1 MRRFHTR
8 DQEKPDVKN
17 TCLEAATSFTI
28 QSRSQAINGHCIQK
42 VQATS
47 HPMEI
52 GLQLTVYMPAGL
64 PERFVV
70 VKSNKLI
77 IYICPGDFLCK
88 PSEKY
93 SSSPC
98 LVPKKFPQY
107 PSHQIFGHMH
117 IALNVVKKILIT
129 QFNCKRRDG
138 SFNLLVYNQTLIVK

>member
-64 PERFVV
+64 PERFGGS
-70 VKSNKLI
+70 KLRSNPLFS
-77 IYICPGDFLCK
+77 GDFAMFHVSQAK
-88 PSEKY
+88 TIIQFSDT
-93 SSSPC
+93 
-98 LVPKKFPQY
+98 V
-107 PSHQIFGHMH
+107 GT
-117 IALNVVKKILIT
+117 VVL
-129 QFNCKRRDG
+129 
-138 SFNLLVYNQTLIVK
+138 